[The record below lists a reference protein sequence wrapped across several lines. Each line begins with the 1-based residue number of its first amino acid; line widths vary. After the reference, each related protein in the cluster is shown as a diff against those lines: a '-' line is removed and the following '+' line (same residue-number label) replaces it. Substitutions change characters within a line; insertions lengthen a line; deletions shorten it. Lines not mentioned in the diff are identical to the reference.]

1 MAGKK
6 SPKFDVNTASKADLV
21 GLNGVGDSLAQKII
35 DGRPYAKVKD
45 LTRIAGISDK
55 KLDSLLPFLKVETEL
70 QVKPPQLESG
80 SKKPSSEKPF
90 TKVGNTEAFVF
101 LEDRSD
107 RQDAFLIIFGGFIFG
122 LIILLLRRHSN

>member
-45 LTRIAGISDK
+45 LTRITGISDK
-55 KLDSLLPFLKVETEL
+55 KLDLLLPFLKVETEL

-80 SKKPSSEKPF
+80 SEKPSSEKPF